1 MFLYESKK
9 PAASTKAVSSNKS
22 ADLVRRLHFNSS
34 ACPNNGQELNFIIQK
49 CPIPTAIPPTSGF
62 AAGSARPPQN
72 QSPQDFSGSDADYI
86 LDVLSKNNWRENIN
100 YYEKDPVVRR
110 IFDNW
115 RVFLPQ
121 FLTRCSF
128 KSFGANQSLNYHRPG
143 NNTAAVF
150 PKSRDRRKSSKLSG
164 KYKGSSGLRE
174 RRRYTKREEIKRYL
188 RHLAAEIAL
197 VYGIESEI
205 QCYFDDEEQTVYI
218 AVNTPNDE
226 KKLSGIKGKTFS
238 ICFDDV
244 RYPLRKTNDRFSF
257 RGKAGSYD
265 SRLSDRKSKLYL
277 RRLRHNLPCPV
288 ALRKAK
294 FKLIKGSEVNA
305 AIPGS
310 HTERKILYHLR
321 SQKKDENFFLDPLRL
336 GGIRRPCFICAAL
349 CFENMSQVRPGP
361 CWVSGAASTPKNIK
375 EMFLIL
381 DAIRNNENITY
392 VSVNNEK
399 PTQDNDTESSEGSE
413 CGQYTN

>member
-22 ADLVRRLHFNSS
+22 ANSVRRIHFNSS

-49 CPIPTAIPPTSGF
+49 SPIPTAIPPTSGF
-62 AAGSARPPQN
+62 AAGSARPPQK
-72 QSPQDFSGSDADYI
+72 QSPQDLSGSDADYI

-100 YYEKDPVVRR
+100 YYEEDLVVRR

-150 PKSRDRRKSSKLSG
+150 PKSRDRRKSSKLSE

-218 AVNTPNDE
+218 AVNAQNDE
-226 KKLSGIKGKTFS
+226 KKLSGI
-238 ICFDDV
+238 
-244 RYPLRKTNDRFSF
+244 
-257 RGKAGSYD
+257 RGKAGSYA
-265 SRLSDRKSKLYL
+265 SRLSDRKSKPHL
-277 RRLRHNLPCPV
+277 RRLRHNLTCPV

-305 AIPGS
+305 AISGS
-310 HTERKILYHLR
+310 HAERKILYHLR

-361 CWVSGAASTPKNIK
+361 CWVSGAASTPKDIK

-413 CGQYTN
+413 CGR